1 MSKDISKTM
10 SDEKGKEPRKN
21 RWEKLLLILWLSAA
35 AGTVF
40 FGAVFFRRPDQGI
53 LRPWLFAYFTG
64 MVLFWQFLVIF
75 RVCLWNGYGIAGII
89 KKGKRILLRVLS
101 VLFCI
106 FLILAL
112 MIFWGIGWLSKPL
125 GTEIKKNAN
134 GTYSGGFGFYLER
147 DSLYEDGGPFYL
159 RYLRPMSGP
168 EDTDASI
175 TEKEWRDARA
185 AEARKRQADQ
195 KKTVR
200 RSSKAE
206 TNTGTAN
213 RPVQEKSDASCRERD
228 AKQEK
233 SDPSYRDSH
242 AEQEKRMRQTEAGYR
257 AVRKKWYPKSKTF
270 EKNYDAKGNSY
281 YVLKSSEQEIRYLMY
296 ARDSSNDRC
305 GLYVY
310 GQVRR
315 NTDGSYSLTDAALK
329 DIYAYEYRTGKAV
342 SSGKTAWS
350 DPGSAEYRK
359 LTGE

>member
-53 LRPWLFAYFTG
+53 LRPWLFVFFTG

-75 RVCLWNGYGIAGII
+75 RVCLWNAYGIAGIL
-89 KKGKRILLRVLS
+89 KKGKRILLRILS

-134 GTYSGGFGFYLER
+134 GTYSGGFGFYLKR

-185 AEARKRQADQ
+185 
-195 KKTVR
+195 VR
-200 RSSKAE
+200 
-206 TNTGTAN
+206 NTG
-213 RPVQEKSDASCRERD
+213 S
-228 AKQEK
+228 
-233 SDPSYRDSH
+233 
-242 AEQEKRMRQTEAGYR
+242 
-257 AVRKKWYPKSKTF
+257 
-270 EKNYDAKGNSY
+270 
-281 YVLKSSEQEIRYLMY
+281 
-296 ARDSSNDRC
+296 
-305 GLYVY
+305 
-310 GQVRR
+310 
-315 NTDGSYSLTDAALK
+315 
-329 DIYAYEYRTGKAV
+329 
-342 SSGKTAWS
+342 
-350 DPGSAEYRK
+350 
-359 LTGE
+359 